1 MPDISILPWSMPDIS
16 ILPWSMPDISI
27 LLWSMPDISMLPW
40 SMPDIVMSFLT
51 VDGSAAL
58 ANDDANNTNDDTP
71 ANRKPTLCIFIS
83 SLTYQP
89 KICLNDRHFSKHTGF
104 HVIEQMTMPCP
115 STSFSC
121 DIKANFLCRLHHNS
135 MLAHLKLAVRHA
147 QIAPHPM

>member
-1 MPDISILPWSMPDIS
+1 M
-16 ILPWSMPDISI
+16 SI
-27 LLWSMPDISMLPW
+27 LLWSIS
-40 SMPDIVMSFLT
+40 DIVMSFLA
-51 VDGSAAL
+51 VAGSAAL

-89 KICLNDRHFSKHTGF
+89 KICLNDRHFSEHTGF
-104 HVIEQMTMPCP
+104 HMIEQMTMPCP

-121 DIKANFLCRLHHNS
+121 DIKANFLSWLHHHS
-135 MLAHLKLAVRHA
+135 MLAHLKLTVRHA